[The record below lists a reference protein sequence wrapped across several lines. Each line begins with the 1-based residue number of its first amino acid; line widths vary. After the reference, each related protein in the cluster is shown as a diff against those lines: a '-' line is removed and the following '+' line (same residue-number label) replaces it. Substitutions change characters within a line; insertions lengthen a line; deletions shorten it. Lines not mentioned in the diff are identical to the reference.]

1 MVTVKNGKHEL
12 KLKFGLGQLTSID
25 KALGLNVEKVNLG
38 EGLSML
44 IPKLESGNIIGLAKI
59 VNAATLGQKGRPKT
73 DEELEEVLINAR
85 DEYGSFKKFGQAII
99 DVLGERPLTQDL
111 VQDHLKDEEAETVTE
126 EQ

>member
-12 KLKFGLGQLTSID
+12 ELKFGLYQLKSID
-25 KALGLNVEKVNLG
+25 KELGLNVEKVNLG

-44 IPKLESGNIIGLAKI
+44 IPKLESGNVIGLAK
-59 VNAATLGQKGRPKT
+59 VVSAATLGQKGRPKT

-99 DVLGERPLTQDL
+99 DVLGEQSLTLDL
-111 VQDHLKDEEAETVTE
+111 VQDHLKDDEAETVTE
-126 EQ
+126 E

>member
-1 MVTVKNGKHEL
+1 MITVKNGKHGLE
-12 KLKFGLGQLTSID
+12 LKFGLGQLTAID
-25 KALGLNVEKVNLG
+25 KSLGLSVEKINLG

-44 IPKLESGNIIGLAKI
+44 IPKLEKGNIIALAKV
-59 VNAATLGQKGRPKT
+59 VNAATSGQKGRPKT

-99 DVLGERPLTQDL
+99 DFLGERPLTQDL

>member
-12 KLKFGLGQLTSID
+12 ELKFGLCQLKSID
-25 KALGLNVEKVNLG
+25 KELGLNVEKVNLG

-44 IPKLESGNIIGLAKI
+44 IPKLESGNVIGLAKI
-59 VNAATLGQKGRPKT
+59 VSAATLGQKGRPKT

-99 DVLGERPLTQDL
+99 DVLGEQSLTLDL
-111 VQDHLKDEEAETVTE
+111 VQDHLKDDEAETVTE
-126 EQ
+126 E

>member
-1 MVTVKNGKHEL
+1 M
-12 KLKFGLGQLTSID
+12 KFGLGQLTSID

-99 DVLGERPLTQDL
+99 DVLGERPLTRDL
-111 VQDHLKDEEAETVTE
+111 VQDHLKDEEAETVME
-126 EQ
+126 E

>member
-12 KLKFGLGQLTSID
+12 ELKFGLGQLTSID

-59 VNAATLGQKGRPKT
+59 VSAATLGQKGRPKT
-73 DEELEEVLINAR
+73 DEELEAVLINAR

-99 DVLGERPLTQDL
+99 DVLGEQSLTLDL
-111 VQDHLKDEEAETVTE
+111 VQDHLKDDEAETVTE
-126 EQ
+126 E

>member
-12 KLKFGLGQLTSID
+12 ELKFGLCQLTSID

-44 IPKLESGNIIGLAKI
+44 IPKLESGNVIGLAKI
-59 VNAATLGQKGRPKT
+59 VSAATLGQKGRPKT

-99 DVLGERPLTQDL
+99 DVLGEQSLTLDL
-111 VQDHLKDEEAETVTE
+111 VQDHLKDDEAETVTE
-126 EQ
+126 E

>member
-12 KLKFGLGQLTSID
+12 ELKFGLGQLTSID

-59 VNAATLGQKGRPKT
+59 VNAA
-73 DEELEEVLINAR
+73 
-85 DEYGSFKKFGQAII
+85 
-99 DVLGERPLTQDL
+99 
-111 VQDHLKDEEAETVTE
+111 
-126 EQ
+126 

>member
-1 MVTVKNGKHEL
+1 HEL
-12 KLKFGLGQLTSID
+12 ELKFGLGQLTSID

-99 DVLGERPLTQDL
+99 DVLGEQSLTLDL
-111 VQDHLKDEEAETVTE
+111 VQDHLKDDEAEIVTE
-126 EQ
+126 E